1 MADEA
6 RNNTTENNSDPGGQ
20 PLGMDFSWAL
30 KRIKE
35 GQMVQR
41 AGWNGKG
48 MWIVL
53 VMPTIL
59 NTELQCGGPAW
70 IIQNIE
76 GLGHFPFIGMKTAD
90 NMFVPWLASQTDL
103 LANDWQFA

>member
-1 MADEA
+1 MNDETLS
-6 RNNTTENNSDPGGQ
+6 NTENTATEFP
-20 PLGMDFSWAL
+20 PLNFSWAL
-30 KRIKE
+30 AQLKE

-76 GLGHFPFIGMKTAD
+76 GLGHSPFIGMKTAD